1 MGLRGEMWKC
11 GVVNGI
17 KKEMWKCGVVNGIK
31 KGNVGVW
38 SCEWDYEEVWS
49 CEWDEEGKCGSVVL

>member
-17 KKEMWKCGVVNGIK
+17 KK
-31 KGNVGVW
+31 GNVEVW

-49 CEWDEEGKCGSVVL
+49 CEWD